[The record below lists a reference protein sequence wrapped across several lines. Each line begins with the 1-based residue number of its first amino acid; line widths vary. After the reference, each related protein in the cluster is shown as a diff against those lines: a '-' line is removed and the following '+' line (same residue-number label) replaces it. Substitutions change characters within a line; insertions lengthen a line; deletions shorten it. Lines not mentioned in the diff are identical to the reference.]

1 LDTYHSRLRYLSPQQ
16 WSVLNDLRGP
26 YSVVLS
32 SLVNRTPEY
41 SCCASSTSG
50 NKLSSQYAAEPPR
63 TTEAAANNR
72 GTSRGRTKD
81 IFVNFN
87 YWTRMETKRSRNL
100 NCFKRNA
107 EQSFYNIIVGDMPRR
122 LRRFWDAI
130 GQPDSDKQQTN
141 NNLTGT
147 HHTGDWSVIVLS

>member
-16 WSVLNDLRGP
+16 WSVLNELRGP
-26 YSVVLS
+26 YSVVLN

-72 GTSRGRTKD
+72 GSSRGRPMD
-81 IFVNFN
+81 IFVSCN
-87 YWTRMETKRSRNL
+87 YWTKRSRKR
-100 NCFKRNA
+100 CRFKRNA
-107 EQSFYNIIVGDMPRR
+107 EQSFHNIIVRDMPRH
-122 LRRFWDAI
+122 LRRFWDAVEQRHTYSD
-130 GQPDSDKQQTN
+130 QPCRYTPHWW
-141 NNLTGT
+141 LIVARR
-147 HHTGDWSVIVLS
+147 SVVRRLS